1 MAAGPRKLQKI
12 ADRESQAAIRYLQ
25 RGYPERALASSSMA
39 LEAVQQLREAEP
51 GDVHHTLALASVLYN
66 HAAFLA
72 ASGAPV
78 EGVRAARASLSL
90 YESLL
95 PDSSAEGV
103 TAMVRRS
110 SRQAVLSPQ
119 WPTPVEVA
127 MWAADV
133 KARLCPLLAEAEGPS
148 ALGEINRLGKE
159 TVALYE
165 QVARIFPEQAEGLE
179 RVEEQY
185 RRALDVLG
193 EPA

>member
-1 MAAGPRKLQKI
+1 MAASPRKLQKI
-12 ADRESQAAIRYLQ
+12 ADRESRMAIRYLQ
-25 RGYPERALASSSMA
+25 RGYPDRALASSSKA

-51 GDVHHTLALASVLYN
+51 GDVDHTLALASVLYN

-72 ASGAPV
+72 ASGTPA
-78 EGVRAARASLSL
+78 EGVRAARTSLAL

-103 TAMVRRS
+103 AALVHHST
-110 SRQAVLSPQ
+110 RQAVLRPQ
-119 WPTPVEVA
+119 WPTPLEVA

-148 ALGEINRLGKE
+148 AWGEINRLGRE
-159 TVALYE
+159 ALALYE
-165 QVARIFPEQAEGLE
+165 QVVRVLPEQAEGLE

-185 RRALDVLG
+185 RRALDFLG

>member
-1 MAAGPRKLQKI
+1 MAASPRKLQKI
-12 ADRESQAAIRYLQ
+12 ADRESEAAIRNLQ
-25 RGYPERALASSSMA
+25 RGYPERALVSSSKA
-39 LEAVQQLREAEP
+39 LEAVRQLREAEP
-51 GDVHHTLALASVLYN
+51 EDVDHTLALASVLYN

-72 ASGAPV
+72 ASGTPA
-78 EGVRAARASLSL
+78 EGVRAARTSLAL

-103 TAMVRRS
+103 AALVHHS
-110 SRQAVLSPQ
+110 SRQAVLRPQ
-119 WPTPVEVA
+119 WPTALEVA

-148 ALGEINRLGKE
+148 ASGEIHRLGRE
-159 TVALYE
+159 AVALYA
-165 QVARIFPEQAEGLE
+165 QVVRVLPEQEEGLG

-185 RRALDVLG
+185 RRALDLLG